1 MGNRNY
7 EISCR
12 EEAVRKKIAWEPIK
26 IQLTF
31 HRLRRA
37 FLLVD
42 ALHGLKSSDIELLT
56 LLRQSAVSHQ
66 VILSKADRVLFQKH
80 RPSLARMEQN
90 FPVLNRTLE
99 MIRGKIQP
107 GLRDGPEALGEI
119 LACSAEAKLETG
131 LKLGINNVRWA
142 VLAATGLNEAKRKPL
157 PSEML
162 TSIQSDGVEILSSG
176 NPFSKA
182 S

>member
-1 MGNRNY
+1 M
-7 EISCR
+7 
-12 EEAVRKKIAWEPIK
+12 
-26 IQLTF
+26 
-31 HRLRRA
+31 
-37 FLLVD
+37 LVD
-42 ALHGLKSSDIELLT
+42 ALHGLKPSDIELLT

-80 RPSLARMEQN
+80 RPSLARMELN
-90 FPVLNRTLE
+90 SPVLNRTLE
-99 MIRGKIQP
+99 MMRGKIQP
-107 GLRDGPEALGEI
+107 GLGDGPEALGEI

-131 LKLGINNVRWA
+131 PKLGINNVRWA

-162 TSIQSDGVEILSSG
+162 TSIQSDGVETLSTW
-176 NPFSKA
+176 NPYSKA